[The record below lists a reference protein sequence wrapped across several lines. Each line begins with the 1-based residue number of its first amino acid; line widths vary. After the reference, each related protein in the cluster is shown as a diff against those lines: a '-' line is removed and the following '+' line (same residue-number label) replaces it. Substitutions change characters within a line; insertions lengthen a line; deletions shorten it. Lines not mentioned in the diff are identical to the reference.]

1 MKWKKNGLEKFEDIK
16 SLNSKNRQLNGQKKK
31 DKKNQTLV
39 DIILHRKLKIEKDK
53 TGIFNL
59 DF

>member
-31 DKKNQTLV
+31 DQKNQTLV

-59 DF
+59 AF

>member
-31 DKKNQTLV
+31 DQKNQTLF

-59 DF
+59 AF

>member
-1 MKWKKNGLEKFEDIK
+1 MEKNGLEKFEDIK

-59 DF
+59 AF

>member
-53 TGIFNL
+53 TEIFNL
-59 DF
+59 AF

>member
-31 DKKNQTLV
+31 DQKNQTLV
-39 DIILHRKLKIEKDK
+39 DIILHRNLKIEKDK

-59 DF
+59 AF

>member
-59 DF
+59 AF